1 MMKNNIVDK
10 LRSGD
15 DGVTTA
21 EYAVCTVAGAGLGGV
36 LITLLT
42 SEPVKEL
49 LWTIFQQAVKF
60 LL

>member
-1 MMKNNIVDK
+1 MKNNVMDQ
-10 LRSGD
+10 LRSRE

-49 LWTIFQQAVKF
+49 LWNLFQQAVKF